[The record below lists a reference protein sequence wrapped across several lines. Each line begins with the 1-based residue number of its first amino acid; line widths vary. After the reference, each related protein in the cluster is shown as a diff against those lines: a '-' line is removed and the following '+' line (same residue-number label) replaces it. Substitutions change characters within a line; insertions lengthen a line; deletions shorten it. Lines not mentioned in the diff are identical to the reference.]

1 MNKVKDHQHFLEL
14 LEAYDDA
21 KLTASF
27 HDRSDSATVKKD
39 IESILAA
46 REALYNWAT
55 SQS

>member
-1 MNKVKDHQHFLEL
+1 MSTMDEHDQFLEL

-27 HDRSDSATVKKD
+27 HDRSDSSTVKKD

-46 REALYNWAT
+46 REALYKWARP
-55 SQS
+55 QS